1 MIVLVVFFLSFFG
14 FSHGLITMKTV
25 NGPSPLSNMC
35 GFAATICDF
44 IKTYYL
50 WSRDQIMSHS
60 TRIPIE
66 LLFRQLCIYLFKPA
80 RGDSHFCGHVSPMF
94 CNMSPFFFYLPLSL
108 TVLTAFILP
117 TLMLILFSVCSTT
130 DLFFYTSFSSFRLNL
145 MSFSRFRFIQKFSM
159 FVHFSMMF
167 NLTQLTS
174 EPHAC
179 HHDPRQIRIKKLSS
193 HDMFAD

>member
-1 MIVLVVFFLSFFG
+1 MCQVCYPMIVLVVFFLSFFG
-14 FSHGLITMKTV
+14 FSHGLITRKTV

-94 CNMSPFFFYLPLSL
+94 CNMSPFLFYVTRANTWFSDFFLWPYWLRLPSQ
-108 TVLTAFILP
+108 
-117 TLMLILFSVCSTT
+117 SWC
-130 DLFFYTSFSSFRLNL
+130 LFFFQCAQPQISSFTHH
-145 MSFSRFRFIQKFSM
+145 SRVS
-159 FVHFSMMF
+159 
-167 NLTQLTS
+167 N
-174 EPHAC
+174 
-179 HHDPRQIRIKKLSS
+179 
-193 HDMFAD
+193 